1 MDISFKFDPE
11 ILIGADTI
19 SLAGTLCSRYGER
32 MMIAADQSM
41 DTHTVNR
48 LKDIL
53 EDSGIEAIVFDGITE
68 DSSVD
73 MAENIVE
80 LCCAGH
86 CKAMVGFGGPK
97 TQIIARMAAIMA
109 PLRITAFELLDGR
122 KCLNKFLPLI
132 SIPTTGIDTFAFTQY
147 FIAADPRDRFVKS
160 VDSPVNL
167 YAAMIV
173 DSNLFQ
179 SFSGTS
185 ASVSVLGGFCN
196 AVEAY
201 CSTKTNFLSDALL
214 ERALLFFGKMLK
226 GGSGGINAE
235 TYAQAGFL
243 TSLGASVSSPG
254 IGSAL
259 SFAINAR
266 YPAVKQ
272 LCGAVLFPA
281 IAERLVSARPEKMA
295 RVASYLGTGK
305 FASVAETANSVVD
318 GFNRCAASLKVQ
330 PNLKE
335 FSIPLDRLT
344 AASEAVRNLEFVSHT
359 PWTVSEEEVFGIIK
373 SIL

>member
-11 ILIGADTI
+11 ILIGADTL
-19 SLAGTLCSRYGER
+19 SMAGTICSRYGER
-32 MMIAADQSM
+32 MMVTADQGM
-41 DTHTVNR
+41 DARTIKR

-53 EDSGIEAIVFDGITE
+53 GDSGIEAIVFDGISE

-73 MAENIVE
+73 MAQNIVE

-86 CKAMVGFGGPK
+86 CKAMIGFGGPK

-122 KCLNKFLPLI
+122 TCLNKFLPLI

-147 FIAADPRDRFVKS
+147 FIAADPRDRLVKS
-160 VDSPVNL
+160 VESPDNL

-179 SFSGTS
+179 SFSGAS
-185 ASVSVLGGFCN
+185 ASISVLGGFCS

-201 CSTKTNFLSDALL
+201 CSTKANFLSDALL
-214 ERALLFFGKMLK
+214 ERALYFFGKMLK
-226 GGSGGINAE
+226 GGPGGINAE

-259 SFAINAR
+259 SFAVNAR
-266 YPAVKQ
+266 YPALKQ
-272 LCGAVLFPA
+272 ICGAVIFTA
-281 IAERLVSARPEKMA
+281 IAERLVSARPEKMS

-305 FASVAETANSVVD
+305 FASVAETANSVAET
-318 GFNRCAASLKVQ
+318 FSRCMASLNVQ

-335 FSIPLDRLT
+335 FSIPLDRLM
-344 AASEAVRNLEFVSHT
+344 AAAEAARNLELVSHS
-359 PWTVSEEEVFGIIK
+359 PWTVSQEDVFGILK